1 MYAASI
7 KNEFVVLIHNLFWV
21 WVFWLVS
28 KCEHYSLLKGVAVLT
43 KCVDLHILHGICMWY
58 LLQTHNKN
66 SMFYS
71 SGDAMTTHMEQ
82 QKNIWSKTE
91 TLLK

>member
-7 KNEFVVLIHNLFWV
+7 KNEFVVLIH
-21 WVFWLVS
+21 

-66 SMFYS
+66 STLELYLWLCN
-71 SGDAMTTHMEQ
+71 DYTHGTIE
-82 QKNIWSKTE
+82 E
-91 TLLK
+91 YLV

>member
-7 KNEFVVLIHNLFWV
+7 KNELVVLIHNLGFPN
-21 WVFWLVS
+21 LVS

-43 KCVDLHILHGICMWY
+43 KRVDLHMLHGICMWY